1 MTGTI
6 ATAKPWCGTVGIEMQ
21 IRDGL
26 RKIKYGKWEG
36 QTVESARQE
45 YAEEYINWLAEPT
58 WNAANGG
65 ENSVQIASPS
75 PSSKESQFMNQ
86 VALFDRWVCL

>member
-6 ATAKPWCGTVGIEMQ
+6 ATAKPWRDAVGIEMQ

-26 RKIKYGKWEG
+26 KKIKYGKCEG

-45 YAEEYINWLAEPT
+45 
-58 WNAANGG
+58 
-65 ENSVQIASPS
+65 
-75 PSSKESQFMNQ
+75 
-86 VALFDRWVCL
+86 